1 MMLPLANSS
10 VECHLFLYIIRIWGY
25 PANIPPSSLLGLK
38 SLVKFKFLI
47 YTESARNLLFRL
59 FRAGKNPYFFGT
71 LSSIQYQD
79 VLGKSTGTEGL
90 KILRRVISVPVRV
103 RPPAEMPPE
112 RAKKRVF
119 REDGTALAVPFF
131 CERILRKPKS
141 RLEEWPLLGKCLRKS
156 YSGGEKS
163 RILD

>member
-79 VLGKSTGTEGL
+79 VLGKSVGTKWL
-90 KILRRVISVPVRV
+90 KIPWVAIPVPVRF
-103 RPPAEMPPE
+103 RPAASDKVLETLVVQGFWGFF
-112 RAKKRVF
+112 ALLWGNDGANLQKGI
-119 REDGTALAVPFF
+119 RENADKTESWNSIGNF
-131 CERILRKPKS
+131 
-141 RLEEWPLLGKCLRKS
+141 EE
-156 YSGGEKS
+156 
-163 RILD
+163 I